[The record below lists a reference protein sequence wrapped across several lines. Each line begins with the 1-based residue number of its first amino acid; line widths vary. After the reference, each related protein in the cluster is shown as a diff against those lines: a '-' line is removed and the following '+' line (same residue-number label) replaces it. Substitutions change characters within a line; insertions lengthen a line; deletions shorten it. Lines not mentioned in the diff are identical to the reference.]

1 MPQLSWTHWYGLV
14 AVKGFIIPAFLPAP
28 AINFPCM
35 DIVLSDTLLS
45 PISALPRHCK
55 YIHSAGAERAC
66 PRVTLNPRVGGL
78 IPIIFLCTLLLWHCH
93 SIVLHHCG
101 QGCLLWP
108 FFFSH
113 LLFIRGVK
121 AEKYL
126 DPHQSFI
133 HFFLELG
140 NIYLKWNSSF
150 SWPLITKLASMIEI
164 MYSTD

>member
-14 AVKGFIIPAFLPAP
+14 AVKGFIIPAFLLAP

-45 PISALPRHCK
+45 PILALPQHCK
-55 YIHSAGAERAC
+55 YIHSAGAKRAC

-78 IPIIFLCTLLLWHCH
+78 IPIIFPCTLLLWHCH
-93 SIVLHHCG
+93 SIVLRHCG

-108 FFFSH
+108 FFYH

-121 AEKYL
+121 AEEYL

-133 HFFLELG
+133 HSLLS
-140 NIYLKWNSSF
+140 NIYVKWNSS
-150 SWPLITKLASMIEI
+150 SWSLITKLASMIEI

>member
-1 MPQLSWTHWYGLV
+1 MVYTLSAHSVMPQLSWTHWYGLV

-108 FFFSH
+108 FFFIICYSLEEWRLRNIWIHISH
-113 LLFIRGVK
+113 LFT
-121 AEKYL
+121 
-126 DPHQSFI
+126 
-133 HFFLELG
+133 
-140 NIYLKWNSSF
+140 F
-150 SWPLITKLASMIEI
+150 S
-164 MYSTD
+164 

>member
-1 MPQLSWTHWYGLV
+1 M
-14 AVKGFIIPAFLPAP
+14 KGFIIPAFLPAP

-93 SIVLHHCG
+93 SIVLQLYSIIVVRDACSG
-101 QGCLLWP
+101 L
-108 FFFSH
+108 FFYH

-140 NIYLKWNSSF
+140 NIYLK
-150 SWPLITKLASMIEI
+150 
-164 MYSTD
+164 